1 MSDCTELPPA
11 FVARGR
17 EREGQEGMPM
27 GFSVTTTVALIGA
40 NGHGRHHRRHL
51 AALPGVRLVALAD
64 PRPVEPDPPV
74 PDGVQVFTDHR
85 ALLAAARPDVAVIC
99 TPPHTHLPIAT
110 DALRA
115 GCDVL
120 LEKPPVQTLA
130 EHRALTAVVRET
142 GRACQV
148 GFQALGSRAA
158 ARLWD
163 AVAREEVTRIAAV
176 ASWQRDDAYYARAP
190 WAGRRSLGGRPVVD
204 GALVNPLAHAVMQC
218 LATAAAAGAGAP
230 VALEAERY
238 RTRPIEADDTAFA
251 RLTLDGGLRILAAV
265 TLAGEEYIAGEIIV
279 DGTAGRA
286 VLEYPTDRLALPG
299 EPELREVP
307 GRTGL
312 LENLVAHRADP
323 SVPLLAPLSRTEPF
337 TTVVE
342 WLTGPD
348 VPPPVLLDARHVEDH
363 AGVRVIPGVD
373 AVLRRAAEEM
383 ALPSEIGVT
392 WAGAPYRRPPAR

>member
-1 MSDCTELPPA
+1 M
-11 FVARGR
+11 
-17 EREGQEGMPM
+17 
-27 GFSVTTTVALIGA
+27 TTAIALIGA

-51 AALPGVRLVALAD
+51 ATLDGVRLVALAD

-74 PDGVQVFTDHR
+74 PDGAAVFTDHR
-85 ALLAAARPDVAVIC
+85 DLLAAAEPDVVVIC
-99 TPPHTHLPIAT
+99 TPPHTHLPIAS

-120 LEKPPVQTLA
+120 LEKPPVQRLA
-130 EHRALTAVVRET
+130 EHRELTAVLAET

-148 GFQALGSRAA
+148 GFQALGSHAA
-158 ARLWD
+158 ALLWD
-163 AVAREEVTRIAAV
+163 AVARESVTGIAAV

-190 WAGRRSLGGRPVVD
+190 WAGRRSLGGRPVID
-204 GALVNPLAHAVMQC
+204 GALVNPLAHAVMQA

-230 VALEAERY
+230 VTLEAERY

-251 RLTLDGGLRILAAV
+251 RLTLDSGLRILAAV
-265 TLAGEEYIAGEIIV
+265 TLAGEDFIAGEIIV

-299 EPELREVP
+299 EPRMREVP

-312 LENLVAHRADP
+312 LENLIAHRGDP

-342 WLTGPD
+342 WLTAPD
-348 VPPPVLLDARHVEDH
+348 VPPPVLLDGRHVEDH
-363 AGVRVIPGVD
+363 DGVRVIPGVN
-373 AVLRRAAEEM
+373 AVLRRSAEET
-383 ALPSEIGVT
+383 ALPSELGVS
-392 WAGAPYRRPPAR
+392 WAAAPYRRPPAR

>member
-1 MSDCTELPPA
+1 M
-11 FVARGR
+11 
-17 EREGQEGMPM
+17 
-27 GFSVTTTVALIGA
+27 TTTVALIGA
-40 NGHGRHHRRHL
+40 NGHGRHHRRHIATL
-51 AALPGVRLVALAD
+51 AGVRLVALAD
-64 PRPVEPDPPV
+64 TRPVEPDPAV
-74 PDGVQVFTDHR
+74 PDGAEVFTDHR
-85 ALLAAARPDVAVIC
+85 DLLATTKPDVVVIC
-99 TPPHTHLPIAT
+99 TPPHTHLPIAA

-120 LEKPPVQTLA
+120 LEKPPVRTLA
-130 EHRALTAVVRET
+130 EHRELTAVLAET

-148 GFQALGSRAA
+148 GFQALGSHAA
-158 ARLWD
+158 ALLWD
-163 AVAREEVTRIAAV
+163 AVARESVTGVAAV

-190 WAGRRSLGGRPVVD
+190 WAGRRSLDGRPVLD
-204 GALVNPLAHAVMQC
+204 GALVNPLAHAVMQA

-230 VALEAERY
+230 VACETERY

-251 RLTLDGGLRILAAV
+251 RITLDGGLRILAAV
-265 TLAGEEYIAGEIIV
+265 TLAGEDFIAGEIVV

-299 EPELREVP
+299 EPKVREVG

-312 LENLVAHRADP
+312 LENLIAHRADP

-342 WLTGPD
+342 WLTAPD
-348 VPPPVLLDARHVEDH
+348 VPPPVLLGGRHVEDH
-363 AGVRVIPGVD
+363 GGVRVIPGIN

-383 ALPSEIGVT
+383 ALPSELGVS
-392 WAGAPYRRPPAR
+392 WAEAPYRRPPAR